1 MLVCPTC
8 SREFPSSGLALCPDD
23 GTPLRSDGGT
33 PTVRPD
39 PRVGSVLAGRYLLG
53 AVLGTGGMG
62 TVYLATDLGEGAE
75 GAQVAIKVV
84 SPAALTDPAFIGRFW
99 QEIRA
104 ARAIMHRQVVRIL
117 GFGDTAEGTPFLVM
131 EYVAGET
138 LDAVLRRSGPLPPER
153 AAFLARE
160 LACGIEA
167 AHKCQVMHR
176 DLKPANLMVCDDG
189 AGGETLKILDFGLAK
204 PCDANPQGV
213 SLTETGL
220 VFGTPEYM
228 SPEQARGERV
238 DYRTDLYAAGC
249 ILFEMLA
256 GHGPFGTGSTV
267 AMLLRH
273 MRSPVPRFDELQPP
287 VAVPEALAEIVY
299 TALQKPREDRFQ
311 TASALRRA
319 LETAMNLSPRPSI
332 AVTLAPP
339 SNPGAGGFADAPTP
353 EAHAPGP
360 IERPSPAVPPGPAVP
375 SAAPSAEAQVAR
387 RGPVVTIV
395 ATLAAALLGF
405 VGGRF
410 APGERAAPSVAPPQ
424 ATSAPAPTPVTIRFR
439 SEPPDARLEVRQS
452 SDGAVLLRARTPAEV
467 ALPRGA
473 AVDARLMLEGG
484 PTRTVTV
491 DTRADGDVLVEFAG
505 PAPPSDPPPAVNP
518 DAGASTGGVI
528 AAPAVPA
535 GPRPSRPAATRSA
548 PHAAGDASEDLR

>member
-23 GTPLRSDGGT
+23 GTPLRSAGGT

-53 AVLGTGGMG
+53 SILGTGGMG

-273 MRSPVPRFDELQPP
+273 MRSPVPRFEELHPP
-287 VAVPEALAEIVY
+287 VAVPEALAEIAY

-339 SNPGAGGFADAPTP
+339 SNPGAAGFADAPTP
-353 EAHAPGP
+353 EAHAPDP
-360 IERPSPAVPPGPAVP
+360 IGRPSLAPPGPAVP
-375 SAAPSAEAQVAR
+375 PRGSPTRTSGARWGPLVA
-387 RGPVVTIV
+387 V
-395 ATLAAALLGF
+395 AVALAAAALGF
-405 VGGRF
+405 VGGR
-410 APGERAAPSVAPPQ
+410 AAPTGHSAPEPSTP
-424 ATSAPAPTPVTIRFR
+424 APTSAPAPTPVTIRFR
-439 SEPPDARLEVRQS
+439 SEPPDARLEVRQAT
-452 SDGAVLLRARTPAEV
+452 DGAVLLRARTPAEV

-473 AVDARLMLEGG
+473 AVDARLMLEGR

-491 DTRADGDVLVEFAG
+491 DTRADGDVLVEFGG
-505 PAPPSDPPPAVNP
+505 PAPASDPPPAVTP
-518 DAGASTGGVI
+518 EAGATTGGVI